1 MSKYNDMAKIF
12 KALCDENRLIILE
25 NLQTGEK
32 CTCELLDVL
41 NISQSTLSHHM
52 KILTNSGLVKYRKE
66 GKSIYYSFDKEGIKR
81 ARLALETMTTV
92 VDTIS

>member
-1 MSKYNDMAKIF
+1 MSKYSDRANIF

-32 CTCELLDVL
+32 CTCELLEAL
-41 NISQSTLSHHM
+41 NICQSTLSHHM

-66 GKSIYYSFDKEGIKR
+66 GKSIYYSFDREGIKK
-81 ARLALETMTTV
+81 ARLTLEMITTV